1 MNKFLILVSLL
12 LASGAS
18 LAATA
23 TDITSNK
30 NVDACIQKNG
40 ENNSECLED
49 INDKSNKALIT
60 AYTEKLKQIENFD
73 YTQWWMGD
81 ENRRKGMIEAFS
93 KSQSEWLTYRN
104 HYCNAAATGSQSTH
118 LLGAAT
124 TGCNINM
131 NNRRITEILMIR
143 IQNQN

>member
-1 MNKFLILVSLL
+1 MNKFLILVFLL
-12 LASGAS
+12 LASDAS

-30 NVDACIQKNG
+30 DVDACIQKNG

-93 KSQSEWLTYRN
+93 KSQSEWLTYCN
-104 HYCNAAATGSQSTH
+104 NYCNAAATGSQGTH

-143 IQNQN
+143 IQNQD

>member
-1 MNKFLILVSLL
+1 MNKFLILVFLL
-12 LASGAS
+12 LASDAS

-30 NVDACIQKNG
+30 DVDACIQKNG

-104 HYCNAAATGSQSTH
+104 NYCNAAATGSQGPH

-143 IQNQN
+143 IQNQD

>member
-1 MNKFLILVSLL
+1 MKNILILIFLL
-12 LASGAS
+12 LASGAV
-18 LAATA
+18 LAGPT
-23 TDITSNK
+23 TDITSNRD
-30 NVDACIQKNG
+30 VDTCIQKNR

-49 INDKSNKALIT
+49 LNDKSNKTLIT

-81 ENRRKGMIEAFS
+81 ENRKKGMIEAFK

-104 HYCNAAATGSQSTH
+104 NYCNAAATGSQGTH
-118 LLGAAT
+118 FLGAAT

-131 NNRRITEILMIR
+131 NNRRINEIEMIQMQ
-143 IQNQN
+143 IQE